1 MNNILLAAAP
11 SVDMITVVI
20 TFISTIG
27 AGGAVKLAKMY
38 LQYRKD
44 NKQASGLDSLAFREN
59 LQERVIELE
68 DKVDLLQ
75 AKIEEMIKMYTD
87 KILLL
92 STEKATLQTKLEG
105 LVHENANLLK
115 EVARLTKD

>member
-1 MNNILLAAAP
+1 MNNILLAVAP
-11 SVDMITVVI
+11 SVDMVTVII

-44 NKQASGLDSLAFREN
+44 NKEASGLDSLAFREN

-115 EVARLTKD
+115 EVARLTKN